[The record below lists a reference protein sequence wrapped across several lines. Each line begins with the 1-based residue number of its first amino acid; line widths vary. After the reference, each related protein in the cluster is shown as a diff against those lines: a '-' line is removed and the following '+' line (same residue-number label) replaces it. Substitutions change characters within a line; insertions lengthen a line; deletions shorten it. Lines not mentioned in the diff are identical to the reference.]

1 MFCKC
6 RDILVRFDKTVV
18 LNFDRFDIP
27 DGKISAIVGAN
38 GTGKTTLLE
47 VVSLL
52 RRPNA
57 GNVRLWDKPAKGA
70 DRELQN
76 KVVMVMH
83 PGYMFRGNVWDNV
96 MYGLKA
102 RGVTHREAR
111 LRAEESLRLVDM
123 ENLRH
128 RNASQ
133 LSSGERQRVNLA
145 RAIVL
150 KPQAIVLDEPTANVD
165 FRTVEVIR
173 DLFKQL
179 RDENGLT
186 LVHASPA
193 DSQLQDITDLTFE
206 LSGGKLQTL
215 PQGERLTGITSDV
228 N

>member
-6 RDILVRFDKTVV
+6 RDITLSFDKTVV
-18 LNFDRFDIP
+18 LNIDRFDIP

-47 VVSLL
+47 IISLL
-52 RRPNA
+52 RRPNS
-57 GNVRLWDKPAKGA
+57 GTVQLWDKPASPG
-70 DRELQN
+70 DRQLQN
-76 KVVMVMH
+76 KLVMVMH
-83 PGYMFRGNVWDNV
+83 PGYMFRGSVWDNV
-96 MYGLKA
+96 IYGLKA
-102 RGVTHREAR
+102 RGVSRREAR
-111 LRAEESLRLVDM
+111 MRGEEALVLVDM
-123 ENLRH
+123 ENFRH

-150 KPQAIVLDEPTANVD
+150 NPQAIMLDEPAANVD

-173 DLFKQL
+173 NLFKRL

-206 LSGGKLQTL
+206 LSGGNLRKL
-215 PQGERLTGITSDV
+215 SDGDA
-228 N
+228 